1 MSESNTS
8 ESTMAEANM
17 DILNVLSCLID
28 YPREGV
34 ISNKGELEG
43 VIKNAGLQAPLETN
57 LLAFVD
63 THTSKELL
71 EWQSEYDALF
81 ERGRSLAL
89 WLFEHVHGESRDRGQ
104 AMVDLTALYREAGLE
119 LSKHELPDYIPLFLE
134 FLSTQGEEN
143 AKKWLQDMEHILGL
157 LFCRLEKRNS
167 DYAVLFEALL
177 TIADSDVNLDDIR
190 EQISGEKRDDTKEA
204 LDKEW
209 EEEEVTFGADSLE
222 KSCDSAVNRPSESQR
237 RDQDIPISW
246 VDFDTSK
253 QSAPLNQAS
262 ASAESSLSDTR
273 G

>member
-1 MSESNTS
+1 MMTESNIT
-8 ESTMAEANM
+8 ESNM

-28 YPREGV
+28 YPREEV
-34 ISNKGELEG
+34 VSNKDAINE
-43 VIKNAGLQAPLETN
+43 VIRCAKIEVSLKDK
-57 LLAFVD
+57 LLTFVD
-63 THTSKELL
+63 TYTSKDLM
-71 EWQSEYDALF
+71 EWQSEYDGLF

-104 AMVDLTALYREAGLE
+104 AMVDLTAMYREAGLE
-119 LSKHELPDYIPLFLE
+119 LNQHELPDYIPLFLE
-134 FLSTQGEEN
+134 FLSTQGEDN
-143 AKKWLQDMEHILGL
+143 AKSWIQDMEHIIGL

-167 DYAVLFEALL
+167 DYAVLFETLL
-177 TIADSDVNLDDIR
+177 TIADSQVDLDDIR
-190 EQISGEKRDDTKEA
+190 VQISGEKRDDTKEA

-246 VDFDTSK
+246 VDFDASK
-253 QSAPLNQAS
+253 QGVSIQQA
-262 ASAESSLSDTR
+262 AAAAEMPLSDTR